1 MILLFVI
8 AYIHNR
14 DEKQRLR
21 DRIRLLSGYAVNKN
35 LYDSPIAQHFRE
47 LLKAN
52 PYQNPSMNDW
62 KELAALIES
71 EIPNFREKLQTDSHQ
86 LSDAEFD
93 ICMLVKIQIP
103 SSDIA
108 RLKQIVPSYVTQ
120 IRKNIYQRLFAK
132 KGRANELDEY
142 IMSLS

>member
-1 MILLFVI
+1 
-8 AYIHNR
+8 
-14 DEKQRLR
+14 
-21 DRIRLLSGYAVNKN
+21 
-35 LYDSPIAQHFRE
+35 
-47 LLKAN
+47 
-52 PYQNPSMNDW
+52 
-62 KELAALIES
+62 
-71 EIPNFREKLQTDSHQ
+71 
-86 LSDAEFD
+86 
-93 ICMLVKIQIP
+93 MLVKIQIP